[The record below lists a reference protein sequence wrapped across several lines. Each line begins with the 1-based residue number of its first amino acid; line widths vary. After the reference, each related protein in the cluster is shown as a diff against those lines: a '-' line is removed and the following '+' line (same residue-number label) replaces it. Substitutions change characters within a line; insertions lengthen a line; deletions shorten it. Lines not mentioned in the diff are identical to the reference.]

1 MPRLKAYYDA
11 EAVICTEESGL
22 PLRVSSIKSDRA
34 RLSASSLLAACKKFR
49 YATAPNSRG
58 IWNWD
63 RGSMNIPSRRR
74 VSAARRWDATTWK
87 IQVACQIPRRNRKKK
102 KKVLTEKLNRCI
114 LHNQPKFHRSYT
126 VTHAVEELLAA
137 WSSACV
143 PRIRSRWNSDRCP
156 FYGD

>member
-1 MPRLKAYYDA
+1 MVNWMPRLKAYYNA

-63 RGSMNIPSRRR
+63 QGSMNIPSRRAR
-74 VSAARRWDATTWK
+74 VCGAAVGRDNLK
-87 IQVACQIPRRNRKKK
+87 NSSCLPDP
-102 KKVLTEKLNRCI
+102 TEKSKEEEKSFDREVKP
-114 LHNQPKFHRSYT
+114 LHTSQPTEVPSIVYCYPRGGGASCGLIFRVRASYT
-126 VTHAVEELLAA
+126 KSLK
-137 WSSACV
+137 
-143 PRIRSRWNSDRCP
+143 
-156 FYGD
+156 